1 MADEVNGK
9 LRALLWAV
17 AALVAAAGVAVV
29 AIGALAP
36 GACLV
41 ALALTMAVPLAP
53 GRVRRG
59 ARVLLAASAVLYVVV
74 FVSVDPVW
82 HHDAWPG
89 RAEAAAAPDPCR
101 VLRPPAPAA
110 APRRDAGGCE
120 WGDALR
126 LSYKRYE
133 YATGLD
139 GGIERARQDVRET
152 AGKDLRPLPG
162 VGDEARMSVALFRNT
177 DEVLQIQIKAHKAN
191 VVAWLVYAPAD
202 GKRTESVAAAVRMT
216 RQALDA
222 VELD

>member
-1 MADEVNGK
+1 MRVP
-9 LRALLWAV
+9 LWAV
-17 AALVAAAGVAVV
+17 AALLAAAGVAALV
-29 AIGALAP
+29 IGALVP

-59 ARVLLAASAVLYVVV
+59 TRALLAASAVLYVVV

-82 HHDAWPG
+82 HHGAWPG
-89 RAEAAAAPDPCR
+89 RAEAAAVPDPCA

-110 APRRDAGGCE
+110 APRRATGGCE
-120 WGDALR
+120 WGDSLR

-133 YATGLD
+133 YEVGLD

-152 AGKDLRPLPG
+152 AGKDVRPLPG
-162 VGDEARMSVALFRNT
+162 VGDEARMSVALFRGT
-177 DEVLQIQIKAHKAN
+177 DEAAQVQIKAHKAN

-202 GKRTESVAAAVRMT
+202 GRRAESVAAAVRMT
-216 RQALDA
+216 RRALDA
-222 VELD
+222 VALD